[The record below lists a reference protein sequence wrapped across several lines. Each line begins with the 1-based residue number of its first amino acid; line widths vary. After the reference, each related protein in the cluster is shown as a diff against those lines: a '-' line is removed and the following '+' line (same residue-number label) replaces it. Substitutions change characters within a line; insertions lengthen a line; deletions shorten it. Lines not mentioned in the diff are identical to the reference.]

1 MEELILWNLTLIS
14 PINVIPKTGKG
25 AEQGVHRLIYDKYL
39 FSMDRLG
46 RLSE

>member
-1 MEELILWNLTLIS
+1 ML
-14 PINVIPKTGKG
+14 IPKQGKG

-39 FSMDRLG
+39 FSMDSLG